1 MRHRGYLVGIG
12 VAVLA
17 AAVIGGSVLTY
28 AGRDWNAPGVSK
40 TRGALSSM
48 PSPAMPASPARRL
61 RDGHA

>member
-1 MRHRGYLVGIG
+1 MRYRGYLAGIG

-28 AGRDWNAPGVSK
+28 AGRDWNAPGVK
-40 TRGALSSM
+40 TRGALSSI